1 MEEFVKHLR
10 ESYSVREYED
20 GFIVTT
26 PILYRFADHTF
37 SFFIKKTGD
46 CGFIITDLGQTLDYL
61 NECFDPEPYMDKI
74 QAICK
79 YFSITLENDVFT
91 GQIAS
96 YETNQAMRTFH
107 MFIGAMNM
115 IANIDVFDEI
125 E

>member
-1 MEEFVKHLR
+1 MEKFLDHLR
-10 ESYSVREYED
+10 ESYSVREHED
-20 GFIVTT
+20 GFIINT

-37 SFFIKKTGD
+37 SFFLKSNDG
-46 CGFIITDLGQTLDYL
+46 CGFTVSDRGETLDYL
-61 NECFDPEPYMDKI
+61 NECFDPAQYMDKI

-107 MFIGAMNM
+107 IFIGAMNM